1 LGKDNDFQK
10 NRELIFS
17 PQYHSW
23 ARRLLFISVKLYDLR
38 GLEVGQTKIT
48 FYNIVRGRWRIIAY
62 PFVYQ
67 LNPVAP

>member
-23 ARRLLFISVKLYDLR
+23 AHRLLFISVKLYDLR

-48 FYNIVRGRWRIIAY
+48 FYNIVRGRWRIIA
-62 PFVYQ
+62 
-67 LNPVAP
+67 